1 MITITTIRGTSG
13 IAVDPVL
20 PLSRGRKLSM
30 PSGADSS
37 GIRYIDNRSAVQTR
51 SFQAT
56 LPVVEMTELIALRTA
71 LSGGPANIV
80 TWICSAEGYSRSLR
94 LESWGYLPLY
104 PGKYRVTIN
113 ATELL

>member
-1 MITITTIRGTSG
+1 MTAITTTRGTSS

-20 PLSRGRKLSM
+20 PLSRGRKLFM
-30 PSGADSS
+30 PSGTDSS
-37 GIRYIDNRSAVQTR
+37 GGRYIDDRSTVQTR
-51 SFQAT
+51 PFQAT
-56 LPVVEMTELIALRTA
+56 LPVVEQAELIALRTA
-71 LSGGPANIV
+71 LSGGPADIV
-80 TWICSAEGYSRSLR
+80 TWDCSAESSSRSLR